1 MLLKNH
7 LVEVFKKASSEN
19 NFLVKENIVLKW
31 VHRFGIDSLNDL
43 LIHSQAQEENHE
55 EENQE
60 QITLIEENHEEENQ
74 EQITLIEENHEEENQ
89 EQITLIEENHEEEN
103 QEQITLIE
111 ENHEEENQEQITLI
125 EENHEEEN
133 QEQITLIE
141 ENHEEENQEQITLIE
156 ENHEE
161 ENQEQIRLESFKT
174 SENLE
179 ETNCE
184 LNYLKISNNNQV
196 FNTKQDSNQ
205 INQYIKTPKLPLPNI
220 KNLRKWINKDKKAS

>member
-7 LVEVFKKASSEN
+7 LIEVFKKASLEN
-19 NFLVKENIVLKW
+19 NSLLKENIVLKW

-43 LIHSQAQEENHE
+43 LIHSPVQK
-55 EENQE
+55 
-60 QITLIEENHEEENQ
+60 
-74 EQITLIEENHEEENQ
+74 
-89 EQITLIEENHEEEN
+89 
-103 QEQITLIE
+103 
-111 ENHEEENQEQITLI
+111 
-125 EENHEEEN
+125 
-133 QEQITLIE
+133 
-141 ENHEEENQEQITLIE
+141 

-174 SENLE
+174 LENLE

-184 LNYLKISNNNQV
+184 SNYLKISNNHKI

-220 KNLRKWINKDKKAS
+220 KNLRKWINKDNKAS

>member
-7 LVEVFKKASSEN
+7 LIEVFKKASSEN
-19 NFLVKENIVLKW
+19 NILLKENIVLKW

-43 LIHSQAQEENHE
+43 LIYSPLQKENHE

-60 QITLIEENHEEENQ
+60 QITLIDENHEEENQ
-74 EQITLIEENHEEENQ
+74 EQITLIDENHEEENQ
-89 EQITLIEENHEEEN
+89 EQITLIDENHEEEN
-103 QEQITLIE
+103 QEQITLID

-125 EENHEEEN
+125 D
-133 QEQITLIE
+133 
-141 ENHEEENQEQITLIE
+141 

-174 SENLE
+174 LENLE

-184 LNYLKISNNNQV
+184 SNYLKISNNNQV

>member
-7 LVEVFKKASSEN
+7 LIEVFKKASKEN
-19 NFLVKENIVLKW
+19 NFLLKENIVLKW

-43 LIHSQAQEENHE
+43 LIHSPEQKENHE

-60 QITLIEENHEEENQ
+60 QISLID
-74 EQITLIEENHEEENQ
+74 
-89 EQITLIEENHEEEN
+89 
-103 QEQITLIE
+103 
-111 ENHEEENQEQITLI
+111 
-125 EENHEEEN
+125 
-133 QEQITLIE
+133 
-141 ENHEEENQEQITLIE
+141 

-174 SENLE
+174 LENLE

-184 LNYLKISNNNQV
+184 SNYLKISKNNQF